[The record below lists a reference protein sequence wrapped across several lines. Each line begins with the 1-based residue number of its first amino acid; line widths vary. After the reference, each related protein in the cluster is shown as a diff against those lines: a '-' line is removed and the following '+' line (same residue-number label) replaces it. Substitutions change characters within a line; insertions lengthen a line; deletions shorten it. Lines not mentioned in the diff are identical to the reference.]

1 MYKKNDKNKCKMLS
15 IWSKFCLTKKQ
26 PRIALEVNYHMS
38 ELSKIKDAK
47 IIQAAHDKLP
57 KSSAKHTFLRGT
69 RKDRSNKQHDAS
81 TFIRTF
87 ILSNMIKTT
96 RCDKPLTP

>member
-1 MYKKNDKNKCKMLS
+1 MFKKNDKNKYKMLS

-26 PRIALEVNYHMS
+26 PRIALEINYHMS

-57 KSSAKHTFLRGT
+57 KSSAKHTFLQGT
-69 RKDRSNKQHDAS
+69 RKEQKQQTAWCVYFH
-81 TFIRTF
+81 
-87 ILSNMIKTT
+87 
-96 RCDKPLTP
+96 